1 MATFRKLLKRCHLE
15 FKLML
20 KKLIAQLS
28 LFMSALM
35 LTLAPPILAQAAS
48 LNPPPANAVFQL
60 HVKAHDPNTL
70 LLTWQIKPGFFL
82 YRDRI
87 RLTASNQD
95 LIELADIKLPAA
107 QTKINRLNETVLIYR
122 KHLKLPISLV
132 ALHPGETIINIHYQG
147 CADDG
152 FCYPPESRA
161 IKLSINPKLALTH
174 AELITTMLIPPK
186 TSSTSNS
193 TPESAF
199 THHHWPIT
207 LFIFLGLGLLLSFTP
222 CVLPMIPVLSGILVG
237 HGENLSTRK
246 AFLLS
251 LTYVLSMSL
260 TYAAIGATVSLM
272 GENFQVLLQTPWAI
286 GLFSL
291 LFVALALSMFGAYD
305 LKLPQS
311 WQAKFANVSYHQA
324 TGHYLGVAVMGCLS
338 TLILSPC
345 VTAPLIGALA
355 YIAQTGNIVLGT
367 ASLFFLGFGMG
378 IPLLLVGA
386 SLGRWLPHAGNW
398 MNTVKSLFGIMLLGI
413 AIYLLSRVISPFI
426 TMLLW
431 SSLLVFSGITL
442 GAFRRATSHITR
454 LGRGIGIM
462 LLAYGLLIL
471 FGASHGNTNPLKP
484 LIISHAHTEPHAHT
498 HVVTTLDV
506 TEKAIA
512 QAAQHHQPVMLDFYA
527 DWCTACKSL
536 EVTTRHDAKIQ
547 EALKHILVL
556 KIDLTANNHES
567 RALLHKF
574 DVVAPPT
581 FVFFDALGQ
590 EKPELRLVG
599 DVSAS
604 ALQNNLQALKTG
616 S

>member
-1 MATFRKLLKRCHLE
+1 
-15 FKLML
+15 ML
-20 KKLIAQLS
+20 IKYIARFGFLILS
-28 LFMSALM
+28 LIL
-35 LTLAPPILAQAAS
+35 PITAEAAS
-48 LNPPPANAVFQL
+48 LNPPPAHTVFQVD
-60 HVKAHDPNTL
+60 VKAYDPNTL

-87 RLTASNQD
+87 RIAASNHD
-95 LIELADIKLPAA
+95 LIELADIKLPSA
-107 QTKINRLNETVLIYR
+107 QTKTNRLNQTILIYR
-122 KHLKLPISLV
+122 KKLKLPINLV
-132 ALHPGETIINIHYQG
+132 ALHAGETMINIDYQG

-161 IKLSINPKLALTH
+161 VKLSINPKLALTH
-174 AELITTMLIPPK
+174 AELIDPAPPPPNKTT
-186 TSSTSNS
+186 STS
-193 TPESAF
+193 SAF
-199 THHHWPIT
+199 TQHHWPIT
-207 LFIFLGLGLLLSFTP
+207 LLIFLGLGLLLSFTP

-237 HGENLSTRK
+237 HGKNLSTRK

-260 TYAAIGATVSLM
+260 TYAAIGAAVTLM

-291 LFVALALSMFGAYD
+291 LFVMLALSMFGAYD

-311 WQAKFANVSYHQA
+311 WQAKLANVSYHQA
-324 TGHYLGVAVMGCLS
+324 TGHYLGAAAMGCLS

-355 YIAQTGNIVLGT
+355 YIAQTGNIILGT
-367 ASLFFLGFGMG
+367 ASLFFLGLGMG
-378 IPLLLVGA
+378 LPLLLVGA
-386 SLGRWLPHAGNW
+386 SLGRWLPHAGHW
-398 MNTVKSLFGIMLLGI
+398 MNTVKSIFGIMLLGI

-426 TMLLW
+426 IMLLW

-442 GAFRRATSHITR
+442 GAFRRATSHVTR
-454 LGRGIGIM
+454 LSRGIGIM

-484 LIISHAHTEPHAHT
+484 LILSHT
-498 HVVTTLDV
+498 HTDSRTHTHILTTLEA
-506 TEKAIA
+506 TEQALG
-512 QAAQHHQPVMLDFYA
+512 QAAQQHQPVMLDFYA
-527 DWCTACKSL
+527 DWCTACKSIEANTL
-536 EVTTRHDAKIQ
+536 RNPKIQ
-547 EALKHILVL
+547 EALKNTVL
-556 KIDLTANNHES
+556 LKLDLTANNHES

-581 FVFFDALGQ
+581 FVFFDASGR
-590 EKPELRLVG
+590 ERPELRLVG
-599 DVSAS
+599 DISAS
-604 ALQNNLQALKTG
+604 ALQKNLHALKTG